1 MAKILDKISYCE
13 NLDIVKVL
21 CSATEFAK
29 DEDEKIVKDTFSYR
43 YVLYFAIKEGEKN
56 EIGKPTVISL
66 FLCTNSEESP
76 SLSVINKL
84 VDLFKF
90 FTSNNSII

>member
-1 MAKILDKISYCE
+1 MAKILDIVNYEE

-21 CSATEFAK
+21 CSATEFAE
-29 DEDEKIVKDTFSYR
+29 DADEKLVKDTFSYR
-43 YVLYFAIKEGEKN
+43 HVLYFALKESGIKKS
-56 EIGKPTVISL
+56 TVISF
-66 FLCTNSEESP
+66 FLCTNNEHLP

-90 FTSNNSII
+90 FIPNN

>member
-1 MAKILDKISYCE
+1 MAKILDKISYGE

-21 CSATEFAK
+21 CSATEFSK

-43 YVLYFAIKEGEKN
+43 YVLYFAIKEAGKN
-56 EIGKPTVISL
+56 EIDKPTVISF
-66 FLCTNSEESP
+66 FLCTNSEYSP

-90 FTSNNSII
+90 FIPNN

>member
-1 MAKILDKISYCE
+1 MAKILDKINYAE

-21 CSATEFAK
+21 CSATEFSK

-43 YVLYFAIKEGEKN
+43 HVLYFALKEGGKN
-56 EIGKPTVISL
+56 EINKPIVISF
-66 FLCTNSEESP
+66 FLCSNNEHEP

-90 FTSNNSII
+90 FIPNN